1 MKPKTFLFIMALAG
15 IIVSC
20 IPSLYPLYRE
30 KDLMV
35 NDKLEGIFGDFD
47 GIFGEDDDDY
57 WEIRRLGPDI
67 VKDLKGDWQQYQSG
81 YTYRLSVMED
91 GEMEEFAM
99 HLMKLG
105 EDLYLDFF
113 PVGYSIKPGFLE
125 MHLAPSHIF
134 AKTEISDEY
143 LVLHFFEMDWL
154 EELLVE
160 NRIKISHMKLQDNR
174 YLLTAKTE

>member
-67 VKDLKGDWQQYQSG
+67 VKDLKGGYQKQAWLFEHQQEVRDYYHSHCPEA
-81 YTYRLSVMED
+81 TEKRFNLRRKL
-91 GEMEEFAM
+91 
-99 HLMKLG
+99 LMRVILG
-105 EDLYLDFF
+105 
-113 PVGYSIKPGFLE
+113 
-125 MHLAPSHIF
+125 
-134 AKTEISDEY
+134 
-143 LVLHFFEMDWL
+143 
-154 EELLVE
+154 
-160 NRIKISHMKLQDNR
+160 R
-174 YLLTAKTE
+174 